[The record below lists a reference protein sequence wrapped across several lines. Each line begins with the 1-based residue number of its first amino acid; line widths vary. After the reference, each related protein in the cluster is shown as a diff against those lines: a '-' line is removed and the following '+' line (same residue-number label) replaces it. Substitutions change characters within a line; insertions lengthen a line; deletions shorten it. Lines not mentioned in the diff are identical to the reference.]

1 MDKKKARQE
10 ADALV
15 DAFVDAIIKR
25 LAGMAEAA
33 VKEQMTELEKRIL
46 ARLPEVVHIPPRP
59 VDAPRERLL
68 NIGEVAEVLGCK
80 KDKVHRLM
88 RSGALTYISIS
99 DVSDFGERKVPYTW
113 LLEFIYSQKRYA
125 GASDRRREVL
135 PSEGQGA
142 DCAEMVKKNRLR
154 RVS

>member
-1 MDKKKARQE
+1 MDQKKARQE

-15 DAFVDAIIKR
+15 DAFVDAIVER

-46 ARLPEVVHIPPRP
+46 ARLPEVVQVPPRP

-68 NIGEVAEVLGCK
+68 NIGEIAEMLGCK

-88 RSGALTYISIS
+88 ASGALAYLSIS
-99 DVSDFGERKVPYTW
+99 ESSEFGERKVPYSW
-113 LLEFIYSQKRYA
+113 LLEYIYSRPRCT
-125 GASDRRREVL
+125 GRSDQRREL
-135 PSEGQGA
+135 PDGEGIGA
-142 DCAEMVKKNRLR
+142 DCAEVAKKNRLQ